1 MNLSKTYIRMP
12 VYKNNASVQMTL
24 DNDFNVP
31 DMKPDIE
38 RLIQEKGMLHIRD
51 IKQSKD
57 KCIIRGELAFGVLY
71 MGDDGSGQLQSIEGA
86 IPFEETVN
94 MDGLQ
99 EMDQMSVRWDM
110 EDLRTGL
117 INSRKISVRSIV
129 VLHVSAIRMG
139 EEEVATA
146 MEDGEDLWAQNR
158 VCTLSQRCVSQKD
171 QLRIREE
178 APIPANRPNMMDI
191 IWYQENLENLEMK
204 LQDGGVLI
212 RGQLSI
218 FLLYRD
224 ETLENP
230 VNDVELNVPVEGRID
245 FSDVT
250 QEMIPDIRVH
260 MDHLNLDIRSDKDGE
275 ARVVGVEAVLAAE
288 MNIYQ
293 EETLKLLQD
302 VYSPKTTLTPERKQI
317 SLDNLVLKNQ
327 SRCPIREKVHLGG
340 EGVRM
345 LQICHTRAT
354 VKIDQTEVNEEGILV
369 EGVVYLGILYIAAD
383 DRKPVNSAKAAIPFS
398 YTVEA
403 ENIGQGDS
411 YDIFPGL
418 EQLNATMTDNDEIE
432 VKMIIS
438 LDASVFKSEKVQVVT
453 QVREEPLDFEKIEAM
468 PGMTGHV
475 VEAGD
480 SIWTLA
486 KKYYA
491 SPEDIREVNGLNG
504 DELPVGQPIL
514 IMKNMEILK

>member
-1 MNLSKTYIRMP
+1 MC
-12 VYKNNASVQMTL
+12 
-24 DNDFNVP
+24 
-31 DMKPDIE
+31 
-38 RLIQEKGMLHIRD
+38 IRD
-51 IKQSKD
+51 
-57 KCIIRGELAFGVLY
+57 R
-71 MGDDGSGQLQSIEGA
+71 
-86 IPFEETVN
+86 
-94 MDGLQ
+94 
-99 EMDQMSVRWDM
+99 
-110 EDLRTGL
+110 
-117 INSRKISVRSIV
+117 
-129 VLHVSAIRMG
+129 
-139 EEEVATA
+139 
-146 MEDGEDLWAQNR
+146 
-158 VCTLSQRCVSQKD
+158 
-171 QLRIREE
+171 
-178 APIPANRPNMMDI
+178 
-191 IWYQENLENLEMK
+191 
-204 LQDGGVLI
+204 
-212 RGQLSI
+212 
-218 FLLYRD
+218 
-224 ETLENP
+224 
-230 VNDVELNVPVEGRID
+230 
-245 FSDVT
+245 
-250 QEMIPDIRVH
+250 
-260 MDHLNLDIRSDKDGE
+260 

-302 VYSPKTTLTPERKQI
+302 VYSPKTTLMPERKEI

-354 VKIDQTEVNEEGILV
+354 VKIDQTEVTEEGILV

-383 DRKPVNSAKAAIPFS
+383 DRKPVNSAKAAVPFS

-438 LDASVFKSEKVQVVT
+438 LDASVFKSEKIQVVT

-491 SPEDIREVNGLNG
+491 SPEDIREVNGLSG

>member
-1 MNLSKTYIRMP
+1 MNLSKTYIRVPM
-12 VYKNNASVQMTL
+12 YKNGVSVQMTL

-31 DMKPDIE
+31 DTKPDIE
-38 RLIQEKGMLHIRD
+38 RLIQEKGTLHIRD
-51 IKQSKD
+51 VKPAKD
-57 KCIIRGELAFGVLY
+57 KCIVRGELVFGVLY
-71 MGDDGSGQLQSIEGA
+71 MGDEGSGQLQSIEGT

-110 EDLRTGL
+110 EDLRTGM

-129 VLHVSAIRMG
+129 VLHVTAERMG

-158 VCTLSQRCVSQKD
+158 TCHLSQRCISQKD

-178 APIPANRPNMMDI
+178 AAIPANRPNMMEI

-212 RGQLSI
+212 RGQLSV

-230 VNDVELNVPVEGRID
+230 VNDVELTVPVEGRID
-245 FSDVT
+245 FSNVT
-250 QEMIPDIRVH
+250 QEMIPDIKIH
-260 MDHLNLDIRSDKDGE
+260 MDQLNLDIRSDKDGE

-302 VYSPKTTLTPERKQI
+302 IYSPKITLIPERKQI
-317 SLDNLVLKNQ
+317 RMDNLVLKNQ
-327 SRCPIREKVHLGG
+327 SRCPIREKVHLGS

-354 VKIDQTEVNEEGILV
+354 VKIDQTEINEEGILV

-403 ENIGQGDS
+403 ENMGEGDS
-411 YDIFPGL
+411 YDIFPSL

-432 VKMIIS
+432 VKMVIS
-438 LDASVFKSEKVQVVT
+438 LDASIFKSEEIQIVT

-475 VEAGD
+475 IEEGD

-491 SPEDIREVNGLNG
+491 SPEDIREVNGLTG

-514 IMKNMEILK
+514 IMKNMEIFK

>member
-1 MNLSKTYIRMP
+1 MNLSKTYIRVPM
-12 VYKNNASVQMTL
+12 YKNTASVQMTL

-31 DMKPDIE
+31 DNKPDIE
-38 RLIQEKGMLHIRD
+38 RLIQEKGTLHIRD
-51 IKQSKD
+51 VKPGKD
-57 KCIIRGELAFGVLY
+57 KCVIRGELVFGVLY
-71 MGDDGSGQLQSIEGA
+71 MGDEGSGQLQSIEGS

-99 EMDQMSVRWDM
+99 EMAQMSVRWDM

-129 VLHVSAIRMG
+129 VLHVTALRMG
-139 EEEVATA
+139 EEEAAIA
-146 MEDGEDLWAQNR
+146 MEDGEDLWARNR
-158 VCTLSQRCVSQKD
+158 TCTLSQRCISQKD

-178 APIPANRPNMMDI
+178 AAIPANRPNMMDI

-212 RGQLSI
+212 RGQLSV

-230 VNDVELNVPVEGRID
+230 VNDVELTVPIEGRID

-250 QEMIPDIRVH
+250 QEMIPDIKVH

-275 ARVVGVEAVLAAE
+275 ARVVGIEAVLAAE

-302 VYSPKTTLTPERKQI
+302 IYSPKITLIPERKQI
-317 SLDNLVLKNQ
+317 HMDNLVLKNQ

-345 LQICHTRAT
+345 LQICHTRAA
-354 VKIDQTEVNEEGILV
+354 VKIDQTEINDEGILV

-383 DRKPVNSAKAAIPFS
+383 DRKPVNSAKAAIPFA

-403 ENIGQGDS
+403 ENIREGDS
-411 YDIFPGL
+411 YDIFPSL

-432 VKMIIS
+432 VKMVIS
-438 LDASVFKSEKVQVVT
+438 LDASIFKSEGIQIVT

-475 VEAGD
+475 IEEGD

-491 SPEDIREVNGLNG
+491 SPEDIREVNGLTG

-514 IMKNMEILK
+514 IMKNMEIFK

>member
-1 MNLSKTYIRMP
+1 MNLSKTYIRVPM
-12 VYKNNASVQMTL
+12 YKNSASVQMTL

-31 DMKPDIE
+31 DTKPDIE
-38 RLIQEKGMLHIRD
+38 RLIQEKGTLHIRD
-51 IKQSKD
+51 VKPSKD
-57 KCIIRGELAFGVLY
+57 KCLIRGELVFGVLY
-71 MGDDGSGQLQSIEGA
+71 MGDEGNGQLQSIEGS

-110 EDLRTGL
+110 EDLRTGM
-117 INSRKISVRSIV
+117 INSRKISVRSIA
-129 VLHVSAIRMG
+129 VLHVTAVRMG

-158 VCTLSQRCVSQKD
+158 TCHLSQRCVSQKD

-178 APIPANRPNMMDI
+178 AAIPANRPNMMDI

-212 RGQLSI
+212 RGQLSV

-230 VNDVELNVPVEGRID
+230 VNDVELTVPVDGRID
-245 FSDVT
+245 FADVT
-250 QEMIPDIRVH
+250 QEMIPDIKIH

-275 ARVVGVEAVLAAE
+275 ARIVGVEAVLAAE

-302 VYSPKTTLTPERKQI
+302 IYSSKITLIPEKKQLC
-317 SLDNLVLKNQ
+317 LDNLVLKNQ
-327 SRCPIREKVHLGG
+327 SSCPIREKVHLGS

-354 VKIDQTEVNEEGILV
+354 VKIDQTEINEDGILV

-398 YTVEA
+398 YTVES
-403 ENIGQGDS
+403 ENIGEGDS
-411 YDIFPGL
+411 YDIFPSL
-418 EQLNATMTDNDEIE
+418 EQLSATMTDNDEIE
-432 VKMIIS
+432 VKMVIS
-438 LDASVFKSEKVQVVT
+438 LDASIFKSENIQVVT

-475 VEAGD
+475 IEEGD

-491 SPEDIREVNGLNG
+491 SPEDIREVNGLKG